1 MNVYILSIPASAQK
15 DVRSLNSDL
24 VAGHGDARNW
34 GPFAAVARVCDGAR
48 AVRLFGG
55 IPAEIGRV
63 GDVSLHGTKRARGGS
78 AAGGPEI

>member
-1 MNVYILSIPASAQK
+1 MCIFYLSLRVHK
-15 DVRSLNSDL
+15 YMRSLNSDEP
-24 VAGHGDARNW
+24 VAGHGDARIW
-34 GPFAAVARVCDGAR
+34 GPFAAVARACDGAR

>member
-1 MNVYILSIPASAQK
+1 MCIFYLCLRVHK
-15 DVRSLNSDL
+15 DLRSLNSDM

-34 GPFAAVARVCDGAR
+34 GTFAAVARACDGAR

-63 GDVSLHGTKRARGGS
+63 GDVSLHDGTKRARGGS